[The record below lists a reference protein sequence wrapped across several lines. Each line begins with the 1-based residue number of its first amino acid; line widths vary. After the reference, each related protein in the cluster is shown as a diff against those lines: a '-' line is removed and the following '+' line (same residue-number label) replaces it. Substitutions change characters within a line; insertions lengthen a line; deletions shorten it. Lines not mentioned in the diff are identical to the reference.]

1 MVRLT
6 FVFVVLIVLVEPE
19 LVDLFSTKDNLVSL
33 RERLDDRDED
43 YGQLLDKC
51 RFNTIAK
58 SGEVTLCM
66 DGIRVSERI
75 DVAVVFSDLEE
86 STTELDEISI
96 QRACKSLEVLLRSKQ
111 IEVNSVVRTKA
122 AIRALG
128 EQEKRKRE

>member
-6 FVFVVLIVLVEPE
+6 VVFVVLIVSVESE
-19 LVDLFSTKDNLVSL
+19 LADLFSTKDNLVSL
-33 RERLDDRDED
+33 RDRLDDRDED
-43 YGQLLDKC
+43 YGRLLDKC

-58 SGEVTLCM
+58 SDEVALCM